1 MNNLGKIET
10 TRAIPKG
17 KLEMINKPIKE
28 TEAAESEDVKSHK
41 KAKDM
46 QNTSSYCAAKKEGKK
61 VAIDDI
67 AKR

>member
-10 TRAIPKG
+10 TRAIPKA

-28 TEAAESEDVKSHK
+28 TKAAVSEDVKSHE
-41 KAKDM
+41 KAKDIP
-46 QNTSSYCAAKKEGKK
+46 NTSSYCDAIKEGKK
-61 VAIDDI
+61 VAIGDI